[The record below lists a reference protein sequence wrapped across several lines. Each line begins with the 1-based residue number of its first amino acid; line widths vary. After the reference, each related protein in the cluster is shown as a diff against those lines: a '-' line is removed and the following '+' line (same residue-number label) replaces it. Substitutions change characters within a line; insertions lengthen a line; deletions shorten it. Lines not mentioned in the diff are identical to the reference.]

1 MGFEGEARVVVEKE
15 TIADP
20 APLGLAAFALTT
32 YVLCAHNAGWA
43 PDVIWVGL
51 AFFYG
56 GLAQLLA
63 GMWEFKKNNT
73 FGATAFSTYGA
84 FWMGIG
90 FFVLLKILGYVRSPP
105 PSSPPVLLALNAL
118 CLRRSLL
125 FRTQFPV
132 VAPLILSSLMF
143 APLDPH
149 YSSSPPNSAPPP
161 RARSYDVARH
171 QVKLEAADI
180 SEALGWFLS
189 GFFIFNSY
197 MTICALMASQAVLL
211 VFVLLELTLLCL
223 FIGNFKGQKPGDSGS
238 WITAGGYLG
247 IFTAVAGTQRHRG
260 ARRST
265 VPYSHRAEVN
275 LADER
280 KRSPWYRVFC
290 L

>member
-84 FWMGIG
+84 FWMGLG
-90 FFVLLKILGYVRSPP
+90 FFVLLKLLGY
-105 PSSPPVLLALNAL
+105 
-118 CLRRSLL
+118 
-125 FRTQFPV
+125 
-132 VAPLILSSLMF
+132 
-143 APLDPH
+143 
-149 YSSSPPNSAPPP
+149 
-161 RARSYDVARH
+161 
-171 QVKLEAADI
+171 VKLEAADI

-247 IFTAVAGTQRHRG
+247 IFTAAAAWYASGASCFNAM
-260 ARRST
+260 ARRNVLYTGKPLLSF
-265 VPYSHRAEVN
+265 
-275 LADER
+275 
-280 KRSPWYRVFC
+280 RSPATRDDTNAAEP
-290 L
+290 